1 MRQVEEVYV
10 GLHVAGSEQFD
21 TERFRGDLF
30 FQLEVAFVSKVVAA
44 ARLVVR
50 GACFLGCGLA
60 GVLLKNILLGARDE
74 LVLLLDL
81 GLLCNLSNPGVWV
94 EYWLQFHI

>member
-10 GLHVAGSEQFD
+10 GLHVASCEKFY

-30 FQLEVAFVSKVVAA
+30 FQLEVALVSEIVAA
-44 ARLVVR
+44 TRLVVS
-50 GACFLGCGLA
+50 GACLLGCSLA
-60 GVLLKNILLGARDE
+60 GVLLEHVLLGARDE